1 MEVQFNEILIS
12 KELKEIS
19 LDLIENV
26 LDNNISNEVLR
37 EIPILKSLVAVRNL
51 YTSYSDRIFIKKAM
65 NVLLELG
72 DISWDERLELTSD
85 LNDGDSRGAEKILL
99 AIDKLETIKKCKIFG
114 RLCKLKAVRKI
125 DLDEFLRLTK
135 LIQDAYLEDLFLVEK
150 FRINEKKEI
159 NGGDY
164 YSILNLGLIYQEPS
178 EQMPIRRNQQYNE
191 SDPEFKGGEIKF
203 YYKLTDLGKLVIHFF
218 NDLFPDS
225 K

>member
-12 KELKEIS
+12 KKLKEIS

-37 EIPILKSLVAVRNL
+37 EIPILKSLVAVRNF

-99 AIDKLETIKKCKIFG
+99 VIDKLETIKKCKIFG
-114 RLCKLKAVRKI
+114 RL
-125 DLDEFLRLTK
+125 
-135 LIQDAYLEDLFLVEK
+135 
-150 FRINEKKEI
+150 
-159 NGGDY
+159 
-164 YSILNLGLIYQEPS
+164 
-178 EQMPIRRNQQYNE
+178 
-191 SDPEFKGGEIKF
+191 
-203 YYKLTDLGKLVIHFF
+203 
-218 NDLFPDS
+218 
-225 K
+225 